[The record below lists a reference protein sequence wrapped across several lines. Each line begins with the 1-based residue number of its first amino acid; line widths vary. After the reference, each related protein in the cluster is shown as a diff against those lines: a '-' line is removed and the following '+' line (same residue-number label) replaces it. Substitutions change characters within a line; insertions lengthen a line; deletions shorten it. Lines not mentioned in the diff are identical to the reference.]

1 MLQVV
6 DVIPQVPAPT
16 PPPFPPEGPVII
28 AGGGPPDWIAPV
40 AVLTL
45 LIIIGGILV
54 YPLIRA
60 WARRI
65 EGRGQEP
72 AMLEE
77 MQELRERVAELEQ
90 SVSRMHE
97 LEDRVDFAERMLSQ
111 QGERA
116 RLGDGA

>member
-1 MLQVV
+1 MQVG
-6 DVIPQVPAPT
+6 DVISQVPAPT
-16 PPPFPPEGPVII
+16 PPPLPDPQVII

-45 LIIIGGILV
+45 LIIVGGIVL

-60 WARRI
+60 YARRI

-72 AMLEE
+72 AMLEDV
-77 MQELRERVAELEQ
+77 QDLRDRVAELEQ
-90 SVSRMHE
+90 SLARVHE
-97 LEDRVDFAERMLSQ
+97 LEDRLDFTERMLTQ

>member
-16 PPPFPPEGPVII
+16 PPPDPQIFIAPGPPE
-28 AGGGPPDWIAPV
+28 WIAPV
-40 AVLTL
+40 AVMTL

-54 YPLIRA
+54 YPLIKA

-97 LEDRVDFAERMLSQ
+97 LEDRVDFAERMMTQ

>member
-1 MLQVV
+1 MQTV
-6 DVIPQVPAPT
+6 DIPPIPAP
-16 PPPFPPEGPVII
+16 PQLPEPHTVVIG
-28 AGGGPPDWIAPV
+28 AGGPPDWIAPV

-45 LIIIGGILV
+45 LIIVGGIVL

-60 WARRI
+60 WGRRI

-72 AMLEE
+72 ALLDEV
-77 MQELRERVAELEQ
+77 QELRDRVAELEQ
-90 SVSRMHE
+90 SLGRMHE
-97 LEDRVDFAERMLSQ
+97 LEDRVDFAERMLTQ